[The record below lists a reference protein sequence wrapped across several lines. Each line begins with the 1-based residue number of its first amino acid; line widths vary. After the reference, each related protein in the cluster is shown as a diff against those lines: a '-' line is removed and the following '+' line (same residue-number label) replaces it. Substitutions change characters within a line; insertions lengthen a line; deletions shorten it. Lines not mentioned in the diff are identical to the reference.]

1 MVIVDHL
8 FPKNSDR
15 LSTGMS
21 HDSKLGIRN
30 EGKIVQ
36 ENLLNMIENEK
47 T

>member
-8 FPKNSDR
+8 FPKNCDR
-15 LSTGMS
+15 LRIGMS

-30 EGKIVQ
+30 EAKIVQ

-47 T
+47 I